1 VKEND
6 QKKDALGPE
15 LIDSS
20 IADALSDF
28 SQRVSRR
35 RVIAKIGKWT
45 LTVLGVV
52 ESRHHIVPP

>member
-35 RVIAKIGKWT
+35 RVIAKIGK
-45 LTVLGVV
+45 
-52 ESRHHIVPP
+52 